1 MPMKLGNLCIVAHNY
16 NDFRFFSNLN
26 KLTINDEIQ
35 IFNQNGNMLKY
46 TVFDKYE
53 TSTNDISCT
62 VPTFPNT
69 KEITLITCNNL
80 TGNRI
85 IVKAQNIT

>member
-1 MPMKLGNLCIVAHNY
+1 MNFGNLCIVAHNY
-16 NDFRFFSNLN
+16 NDSRFFSNLN

-46 TVFDKYE
+46 VVFDKYE
-53 TSTNDISCT
+53 TSTDDISC
-62 VPTFPNT
+62 VNPTLSNT
-69 KEITLITCNNL
+69 REITLITCNNL

-85 IVKAQNIT
+85 IVKAKSII